1 MMKFYFKHIIK
12 KSLKGFTLI
21 ELVISIALISLMS
34 TGLLNLVFT
43 TNLMTKEIEL
53 ISENQLKLEYGLNYI
68 INEIDSADLIIAKD
82 FSSTKYNDNN
92 LGILLVN
99 IDASSKN
106 KKYSVTT
113 YIYERKQLVRINQK
127 YPVLHKRMDLKDFS
141 GNNPIIDELE
151 SFSSNYN
158 EKNKTL
164 KITLKNKFEELEK
177 VHYIRGVIYDFE

>member
-1 MMKFYFKHIIK
+1 MKFYFKHIIK

-34 TGLLNLVFT
+34 TGLLNLVFS
-43 TNLMTKEIEL
+43 TNLLTKEIEL
-53 ISENQLKLEYGLNYI
+53 TSENQLKLDYGLNYI
-68 INEIDSADLIIAKD
+68 INEIDSADLIITKD
-82 FSSTKYNDNN
+82 FSSTKYKNI

-99 IDASSKN
+99 IDTSSKD

-127 YPVLHKRMDLKDFS
+127 YSVLHKRMDLKDFS
-141 GNNPIIDELE
+141 GNNPILDELE

-158 EKNKTL
+158 EKNKIL
-164 KITLKNKFEELEK
+164 KIILKNKYEELEK
-177 VHYIRGVIYDFE
+177 THYIRGVIYDFE